1 MAVYFLLIKI
11 FSRAKGS
18 RATQAAA
25 YRAGERIHDERT
37 TDSYNYSSRRDVA
50 HKEIVL
56 PSDIAEREDMNWAR
70 DRSELWNAAE
80 HAGRRRNSRLARE
93 VLVLLPPE
101 LNPAQRTRLVRGFS
115 QELADRYRGAVDFA
129 VHEPR
134 AGSDERHHHAH
145 ILMTTRQVTAQG
157 LGARTTL
164 ELSGTERH
172 ERGLGPSRDDLLFIR
187 ERWAQVANEALREG
201 GVSARVDHRSYKDQ
215 GIDREPKP
223 MMPLAVYYAEKKSG
237 KSTPAGDNI
246 RARYRERVEARLKG
260 SEEHARVLRK
270 QNEVARRRAIEDA
283 RRKAAQP
290 KELARGALTRDEL
303 NQRDRERRR
312 ANAEE
317 GNSKERER
325 RRAQKAE
332 SLGLPS
338 RSPTAEESVK
348 KWLAYRESQNQSP
361 TAEESLGKWLA
372 YRESG
377 TQSPTAEESLN
388 KWLAYRAGQT
398 QPGPSQPNS
407 DERTHKEGSSGT
419 DDDDDDRKKT
429 DRSRDHDFG
438 L

>member
-1 MAVYFLLIKI
+1 
-11 FSRAKGS
+11 
-18 RATQAAA
+18 
-25 YRAGERIHDERT
+25 
-37 TDSYNYSSRRDVA
+37 
-50 HKEIVL
+50 
-56 PSDIAEREDMNWAR
+56 MNWAR
-70 DRSELWNAAE
+70 DRSALWNAAE

-93 VLVLLPPE
+93 VLVFLPPE

-164 ELSGTERH
+164 ALSGTERD

-223 MMPLAVYYAEKKSG
+223 MMPLAAYYAEKKSG

-270 QNEVARRRAIEDA
+270 QNEVARRPA
-283 RRKAAQP
+283 
-290 KELARGALTRDEL
+290 
-303 NQRDRERRR
+303 
-312 ANAEE
+312 
-317 GNSKERER
+317 
-325 RRAQKAE
+325 
-332 SLGLPS
+332 
-338 RSPTAEESVK
+338 
-348 KWLAYRESQNQSP
+348 
-361 TAEESLGKWLA
+361 
-372 YRESG
+372 
-377 TQSPTAEESLN
+377 
-388 KWLAYRAGQT
+388 
-398 QPGPSQPNS
+398 
-407 DERTHKEGSSGT
+407 
-419 DDDDDDRKKT
+419 
-429 DRSRDHDFG
+429 
-438 L
+438 